1 MLVVFKADN
10 IGFYVKFNENPAA
23 WEIFN
28 HLPLEGIVSRWED
41 EIYFETKISA
51 PSDGQTMDVSVG
63 DVAYWPQGNCL
74 CVFFG
79 RTKASTTD
87 KPVPASPVV
96 IIGHT
101 MATPGEL
108 QEIKA
113 GEPIRVF
120 VMSKSQDYSKGGNPY
135 DDSKKLSQ
143 PEIDILVKQT
153 LAEKNKLRVI
163 NPESR

>member
-10 IGFYVKFNENPAA
+10 IGFYVKFNESPAA
-23 WEIFN
+23 LEIFN
-28 HLPLEGIVSRWED
+28 HLPLDGAVSKWQD
-41 EIYFETKISA
+41 EIYFETNVSA
-51 PSDGQTMDVSVG
+51 PSVGQTMDVDVG

-96 IIGHT
+96 VIGHT

-113 GEPIRVF
+113 GESIRVF
-120 VMSKSQDYSKGGNPY
+120 VMRKPQDYFKGVNPY
-135 DDSKKLSQ
+135 EDNKKLSQ
-143 PEIDILVKQT
+143 PEIDILVKQL
-153 LAEKNKLRVI
+153 LAEKKQALSN
-163 NPESR
+163 